1 MGQNLTGQTIAS
13 TYEDLVQISGSILTN
28 GLGNDI
34 TSLTVTASFASQA
47 GTAGYATTAGTSG
60 FATSASF
67 ANQAG
72 TAGYAATA
80 GTSSFATSASFAD
93 QAGTSGYAVTA
104 GTAGFATSASL
115 ATENLL
121 TASVNLNTITFTK
134 GDGTTFPITV
144 DTGSGG
150 GGAAFPYTGSAI
162 ITGSLVVTGSISGLL
177 NNTEGV
183 VIYATQSANSL
194 VGNFLIGAQAPS
206 LNNLNTGIGINNV
219 VIGTGEFLTDLK
231 GIASGS
237 GNSNTVVG
245 GYAGFIGRGQYNTIV
260 GGGQNSIASGSTQ
273 TNTVAGSNN
282 IIAGGTTNIMG
293 ERSTHNAIIA
303 GASNS
308 IIASGSNGSTYSA
321 IVAGQTNFI
330 SGSDWAGI
338 FASRNSDI
346 LLGNYVSIL
355 GGNNNTAAYTTATS
369 AYSAMIAGNGN
380 TLSHQ
385 RSVVIGG
392 SGLASTKND
401 EVVVPNLTISG
412 SGTVLTFADGTS
424 QSTAASAGFPYTGSA
439 EILGNVNVTISGS
452 NNAYLITSGSF
463 TGSAVD
469 NISNITSSTPVYHVA
484 YCTQAEYNAITPDA
498 NTLYFIS
505 GSTNNIENLTVS
517 GSLLVSGSTTITGSL
532 VGNVSAL
539 SIASNTA
546 SLDLNRGNFF
556 TLQLVS
562 GSNTYINP
570 SNIKAGQ
577 TINLQVNTTGSAT
590 VSFPSSV
597 KQVSGSAYV
606 PTTTTG
612 VDIVTFISF
621 DTSSLFLSNV
631 KNLV

>member
-177 NNTEGV
+177 NNTQGIT
-183 VIYATQSANSL
+183 IYATQSADSL
-194 VGNFLIGAQAPS
+194 VGNFLIGAQDPS
-206 LNNLNTGIGINNV
+206 INGLNTGIGINNV
-219 VIGTGEFLTDLK
+219 VIGNGEFKSDLK
-231 GIASGS
+231 GIASGA
-237 GNSNTVVG
+237 GNSNTIVG
-245 GYAGFIGRGQYNTIV
+245 GWGGVIYRGSYNTIV
-260 GGGQNSIASGSTQ
+260 GGGNNKMASGSAL
-273 TNTVAGSNN
+273 VNN
-282 IIAGGTTNIMG
+282 IAAQYNIMAGGDGNTMN
-293 ERSTHNAIIA
+293 ERTAYSSIIA
-303 GASNS
+303 GASN
-308 IIASGSNGSTYSA
+308 ILNQAGTNGSQYSA

-346 LLGNYVSIL
+346 TFGNYVTIV
-355 GGNNNTAAYTTATS
+355 GGNNNTAAYASATS

-380 TLSHQ
+380 TLSHS
-385 RSVVIGG
+385 RTVVIGG
-392 SGLASTKND
+392 QNLASTKND
-401 EVVVPNLTISG
+401 EVVVPALTISG
-412 SGTVLTFADGTS
+412 SGNLTFADGTT
-424 QSTAASAGFPYTGSA
+424 QSTAAGEGFPYTGSA

-532 VGNVSAL
+532 VGNVNAL
-539 SIASNTA
+539 SISSNTA
-546 SLDLNRGNFF
+546 SMNLNEGNFF